1 MVDLVLLVLGGRPA
15 TTTGGSDVPSLWCC
29 RLISSGELDRSA
41 VHRMLSRWLDTDHHA
56 QRKPWSWSADVDT
69 SPRELLIG
77 LLDDRLVDR
86 LRSGADA
93 MNAPVR
99 QVAATGW
106 SELRSG
112 QARNDWQLEFTSPV
126 TFRRGNRF
134 LPWPSPSAV
143 FGSLRAAWRHF
154 GAPEVGD
161 LELDLSLD
169 PLVVT
174 AVCGASRTERVT
186 VHEQAS
192 VLVGGFVGTV
202 RYAVDGSVDGQA
214 IDALVRLAPFSGVGA
229 YTTRGFGGV
238 RTLGD

>member
-1 MVDLVLLVLGGRPA
+1 M
-15 TTTGGSDVPSLWCC
+15 PSLWRCC
-29 RLISSGELDRSA
+29 WAGSGEPDRSA
-41 VHRMLSRWLDTDHHA
+41 VHRTLSRWLDSDHHA
-56 QRKPWSWSADVDT
+56 QRKPWSWAAHTADRD
-69 SPRELLIG
+69 LLIG
-77 LLDDRLVDR
+77 LLDDRLTER
-86 LRSGADA
+86 LRSGAA
-93 MNAPVR
+93 AAGAPVR
-99 QVAATGW
+99 QVAAAGW

-112 QARNDWQLEFTSPV
+112 RARDCWQMEFTSPV

-154 GAPEVGD
+154 GAPAVGD
-161 LELDLSLD
+161 HELDLRLD

-174 AVCGASRTERVT
+174 TVCGASRTERVT

-202 RYAVDGSVDGQA
+202 RYAVDGGVADPQV
-214 IDALVRLAPFSGVGA
+214 IDALVALAPFSGVGA

-238 RTLGD
+238 RALGG

>member
-1 MVDLVLLVLGGRPA
+1 
-15 TTTGGSDVPSLWCC
+15 
-29 RLISSGELDRSA
+29 
-41 VHRMLSRWLDTDHHA
+41 LSRWLDSDHHA
-56 QRKPWSWSADVDT
+56 QRKPWSWAAHTADRD
-69 SPRELLIG
+69 LLIG
-77 LLDDRLVDR
+77 LLDDRLTER
-86 LRSGADA
+86 LRSGAA
-93 MNAPVR
+93 AAGAPVR
-99 QVAATGW
+99 QVAAAGW

-112 QARNDWQLEFTSPV
+112 RARDCWQMEFTSPV

-154 GAPEVGD
+154 GAPAVGD
-161 LELDLSLD
+161 LELDLRLD

-202 RYAVDGSVDGQA
+202 RYAVDGGVADPQV
-214 IDALVRLAPFSGVGA
+214 IDALVALAPFSGVGA

-238 RTLGD
+238 RTLGQ

>member
-1 MVDLVLLVLGGRPA
+1 M
-15 TTTGGSDVPSLWCC
+15 PSLWGC
-29 RLISSGELDRSA
+29 RWNGAADLDRSA
-41 VHRMLSRWLDTDHHA
+41 VHRTLSRWLDGDHHA
-56 QRKPWSWSADVDT
+56 QRKPWSWTGVSD
-69 SPRELLIG
+69 RELLIG
-77 LLDDRLVDR
+77 LLDDRLTDR

-93 MNAPVR
+93 TSMPVR
-99 QVAATGW
+99 QVAATSW

-112 QARNDWQLEFTSPV
+112 RARDCWQLEFTSPV

-154 GAPEVGD
+154 GAPAVGD
-161 LELDLSLD
+161 LELDLRLD

-202 RYAVDGSVDGQA
+202 CYSVEGAADRRSV
-214 IDALVRLAPFSGVGA
+214 DALVRLAPFSGVGA

-238 RTLGD
+238 RTFGE

>member
-1 MVDLVLLVLGGRPA
+1 M
-15 TTTGGSDVPSLWCC
+15 PSLWRCSWLGPTDLN
-29 RLISSGELDRSA
+29 RHT
-41 VHRMLSRWLDTDHHA
+41 VHRILSRWLDTDHHA
-56 QRKPWSWSADVDT
+56 SRKPWSWSGEVGA
-69 SPRELLIG
+69 SPCSLLVG
-77 LLDDRLVDR
+77 LLDDRLADR
-86 LRSGADA
+86 FLRGADA
-93 MNAPVR
+93 AGAPVR
-99 QVAATGW
+99 QVAAASW

-112 QARNDWQLEFTSPV
+112 RARDCWQLEFTSPV

-161 LELDLSLD
+161 LELDLRLD

-174 AVCGASRTERVT
+174 AICGASRTERVT

-202 RYAVDGSVDGQA
+202 GYAVDGDADPQA
-214 IDALVRLAPFSGVGA
+214 VDALVRLAPFSGVGA

-238 RTLGD
+238 RTLGE

>member
-1 MVDLVLLVLGGRPA
+1 M
-15 TTTGGSDVPSLWCC
+15 PSLWGC
-29 RLISSGELDRSA
+29 RWNGAADLDRSA
-41 VHRMLSRWLDTDHHA
+41 VHRTLSRWLDGDHHA
-56 QRKPWSWSADVDT
+56 QRKPWSWTGVSD
-69 SPRELLIG
+69 RELLIG
-77 LLDDRLVDR
+77 LLDDRLTDR

-93 MNAPVR
+93 TNMPVR
-99 QVAATGW
+99 QVAATSW

-112 QARNDWQLEFTSPV
+112 RARDCWQLEFTSPV

-154 GAPEVGD
+154 GAPAVGD
-161 LELDLSLD
+161 LELDLRLD

-174 AVCGASRTERVT
+174 TVCGASRTERVT

-202 RYAVDGSVDGQA
+202 RYAVDGGVADPQV
-214 IDALVRLAPFSGVGA
+214 IDALVALAPFSGVGA

-238 RTLGD
+238 RTLGQ

>member
-1 MVDLVLLVLGGRPA
+1 M
-15 TTTGGSDVPSLWCC
+15 PSLWGC
-29 RLISSGELDRSA
+29 RWNGAADLDRSA
-41 VHRMLSRWLDTDHHA
+41 VHRTLSRWLDGDHHA
-56 QRKPWSWSADVDT
+56 QRKPWSWTDASD
-69 SPRELLIG
+69 RELLIG
-77 LLDDRLVDR
+77 LLDDRLTDR

-93 MNAPVR
+93 TNMPVR
-99 QVAATGW
+99 QVAATSW

-112 QARNDWQLEFTSPV
+112 RARDCWQLEFTSPV

-154 GAPEVGD
+154 GAPAVGD
-161 LELDLSLD
+161 LELDLRLD

-202 RYAVDGSVDGQA
+202 RYAVDGGVADPQV
-214 IDALVRLAPFSGVGA
+214 IDALVALAPFSGVGA

-238 RTLGD
+238 RTLGQ

>member
-1 MVDLVLLVLGGRPA
+1 M
-15 TTTGGSDVPSLWCC
+15 PSLWRC
-29 RLISSGELDRSA
+29 RLTSSVELDRSA

-56 QRKPWSWSADVDT
+56 QRKPWSWTCAEDT

-77 LLDDRLVDR
+77 LLDDRLAER

-93 MNAPVR
+93 TNMPVR
-99 QVAATGW
+99 QVAAASW
-106 SELRSG
+106 SELRG
-112 QARNDWQLEFTSPV
+112 GRARDCWQLEFTSPV

-154 GAPEVGD
+154 GAPAVGD
-161 LELDLSLD
+161 LELDLHLD
-169 PLVVT
+169 PLIVT

-186 VHEQAS
+186 VHEQAG

-202 RYAVDGSVDGQA
+202 RYALDGGGVDPRV
-214 IDALVRLAPFSGVGA
+214 IDALVALAPFSGVGA

-238 RTLGD
+238 RRVGESPWA